1 MPYLRPLIPTVPGA
15 TLSGVTAAIPIF
27 GTLAGQTTGTSGVAF
42 NYAPYLERISNA
54 LENLCETTYI
64 LGGIFTPVQLIP
76 QLAVMT
82 GTIKGS
88 VITDIKSAVPAIPPL
103 GETSLMTPGMVLT
116 NLPTLS
122 FGIVTATSGSGDGS
136 KVTITFPSQSTVP
149 FPAGSTVVLAGFVP
163 SDYNGSYNVASTPAP
178 TTSTVSYT
186 SAVNTTI
193 TTFGTITAVSGS
205 GNPIVGGPLGGLTKV
220 ATINSATSITVSSQY
235 PCIDGPV
242 RFMAGGYG
250 LLTCTPSIPIAQA
263 DIRPGMLLSGQGIM
277 PGTFIVDYVAPGVGG
292 AFYVSIPQLGLV
304 SMIAASGGFSAM
316 AHSMS
321 TLEADVSAIAN
332 MAGNTA
338 IHTVD
343 PYNLVDKAT
352 QYAAYSGQ
360 GDTLDALITKLN
372 SLPPELATLKDILK
386 SVTKLP

>member
-1 MPYLRPLIPTVPGA
+1 MYTRPLVPTMASTV
-15 TLSGVTAAIPIF
+15 AAEAL
-27 GTLAGQTTGTSGVAF
+27 TLASSAVPPTMANPAYSYHA
-42 NYAPYLERISNA
+42 YLERIANA
-54 LENLCETTYI
+54 LENLSETTYI
-64 LGGIFTPVQLIP
+64 LAGVFTPVQLIP

-82 GTIKGS
+82 GTLNGS
-88 VITDIKSAVPAIPPL
+88 VITDIKSAVPTVPPL
-103 GETSLMTPGMVLT
+103 TATSLMTPGMVLT

-122 FGIVTATSGSGDGS
+122 FGIVTATSGSGDGT
-136 KVTITFPSQSTVP
+136 KVTLTFPSQSTIP
-149 FPAGSTVVLAGFVP
+149 FIAGSTIVVAGFVP
-163 SDYNGSYNVASTPAP
+163 SEYNGTYNVASTPAP
-178 TTSTVSYT
+178 TTSTVSYS

-220 ATINSATSITVSSQY
+220 ATIDSATSITVSSQY

-292 AFYVSIPQLGLV
+292 AFYVSVPQLGLV

-316 AHSMS
+316 AHSLNTM
-321 TLEADVSAIAN
+321 EADMSSLTN
-332 MAGNTA
+332 MANNQG
-338 IHTVD
+338 IHAVD
-343 PYNLVDKAT
+343 PYTLVEKST
-352 QYAAYSGQ
+352 QYAYFAKHPEELAPLIASLA
-360 GDTLDALITKLN
+360 TLPA
-372 SLPPELATLKDILK
+372 ELATLKNILK
-386 SVTKLP
+386 GVTKLP